1 MFLNGRKVKLPF
13 GSYYVSNA
21 DMDSKNIIWEGGLTR
36 VIDLECLDYENPAS
50 DVMQL
55 ALQWSGIVT
64 CEMDIIDIAYT
75 WLEWLKY
82 NIQKVLGSCINE
94 SKRKLGVC
102 EVKNTIERIVYI
114 KTLEPQI
121 KNIFNNF
128 N

>member
-1 MFLNGRKVKLPF
+1 
-13 GSYYVSNA
+13 
-21 DMDSKNIIWEGGLTR
+21 
-36 VIDLECLDYENPAS
+36 
-50 DVMQL
+50 
-55 ALQWSGIVT
+55 
-64 CEMDIIDIAYT
+64 MDIIDIAYT